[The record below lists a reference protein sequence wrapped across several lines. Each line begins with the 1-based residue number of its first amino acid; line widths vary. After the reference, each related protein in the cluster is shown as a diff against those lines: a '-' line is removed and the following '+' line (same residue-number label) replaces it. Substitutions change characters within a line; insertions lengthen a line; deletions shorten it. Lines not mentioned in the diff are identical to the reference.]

1 MAGTLALTIRNEQ
14 PHPVTATATRDQWH
28 QIHYSRY
35 FASPNPSLSS
45 TSPSLVPLQIRRKRG
60 TWISTSSPD
69 ASLHIIYGSS
79 TSDTILSVYFGE
91 KILEEHCI
99 SRLQFSWPQVS
110 CVSGYPARGCRTL
123 FVSYLDS
130 LGEIQKFA
138 LRFSTNYE
146 AESFVNVLLET
157 LKNKEEPEPLYSDFQ
172 SEISSRSE
180 FMSSSIL
187 PSRACEEELGI
198 MTSVDTYTP
207 EMPPSLNYEVDQPS
221 CNQETNVNHVYEG
234 LYPTLPPSFTS
245 LITNCFS
252 GVKEAAAQPPVSDE
266 ADLKSLIVR
275 YMEDSSF
282 QDMMVKVEK
291 VIDELG
297 GDLSL

>member
-35 FASPNPSLSS
+35 FAFPNPSLSS
-45 TSPSLVPLQIRRKRG
+45 TYPSLVPLQIRRKRG

-91 KILEEHCI
+91 KIL
-99 SRLQFSWPQVS
+99 
-110 CVSGYPARGCRTL
+110 
-123 FVSYLDS
+123 
-130 LGEIQKFA
+130 IQKFA

-157 LKNKEEPEPLYSDFQ
+157 LKNKDEPEPLYSDFQ

-207 EMPPSLNYEVDQPS
+207 EMPPSLNNEVDQPS

-245 LITNCFS
+245 LITNCCS
-252 GVKEAAAQPPVSDE
+252 GVKEGWFPVPVIDKNISCDPIGGIWKIH
-266 ADLKSLIVR
+266 LS
-275 YMEDSSF
+275 
-282 QDMMVKVEK
+282 KVEK

-297 GDLSL
+297 AAKDLSVKAASYPNI